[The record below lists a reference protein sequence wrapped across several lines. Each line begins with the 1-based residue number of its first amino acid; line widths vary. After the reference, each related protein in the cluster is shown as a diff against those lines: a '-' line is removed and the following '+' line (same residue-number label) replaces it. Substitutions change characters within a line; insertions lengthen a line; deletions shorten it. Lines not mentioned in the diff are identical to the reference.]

1 MTMKTTTPTEKSAHL
16 SLVPSANDKLTRAQ
30 VAERIGV
37 SVPTVR
43 RLEGTTLHPHVDAQ
57 GVHWFDPR
65 EVTEVAA
72 SRANEALMRGKIRN
86 ATLATDMRTRGE
98 VAALVYERF
107 EQRQSQAEIVIGL
120 RIEPETVRELFDQ
133 YCRGLIEGQLAK
145 KRPGS
150 QLQSD
155 LACASTSELVRRLAS
170 LPTAQVT
177 RISVGRWRGVLA
189 ADDLDHAWIV
199 ELGGFLVSGPCSL
212 SEITQRFGRGSYR
225 ISAYGFEP
233 AGLRWELLVEDLASD
248 ATNHEKS
255 SSTHHAP

>member
-16 SLVPSANDKLTRAQ
+16 SLVPSTNDKLTRAQ
-30 VAERIGV
+30 VAGRIGV

-43 RLEGTTLHPHVDAQ
+43 RLEGSALHPHVDAQ

-65 EVTEVAA
+65 EVTAVAA

-86 ATLATDMRTRGE
+86 AQPAAEIRTRGE
-98 VAALVYERF
+98 IAALVYERF

-155 LACASTSELVRRLAS
+155 LPCATSNELARLLAA
-170 LPTAQVT
+170 LPTAEVT
-177 RISVGRWRGVLA
+177 RISVGRWRGVHA

-199 ELGGFLVSGPCSL
+199 ELGGFLVTGPCSTT
-212 SEITQRFGRGSYR
+212 EITSRFGRGSYR
-225 ISAYGFEP
+225 VSAYGFAP
-233 AGLRWELLVEDLASD
+233 AGLRWELLVEAVG
-248 ATNHEKS
+248 E
-255 SSTHHAP
+255 